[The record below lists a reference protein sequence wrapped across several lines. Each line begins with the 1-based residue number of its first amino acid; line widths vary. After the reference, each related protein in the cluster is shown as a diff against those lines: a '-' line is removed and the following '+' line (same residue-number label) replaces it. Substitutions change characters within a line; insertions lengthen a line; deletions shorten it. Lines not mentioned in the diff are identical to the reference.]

1 MQLHQS
7 SGRWRLGL
15 SLALVT
21 VCLWGVLPIAL
32 KVALQA
38 VDVYT
43 VTWFRFLVSFWLLAI
58 YLGLRGELGTGRR
71 KLGKARLD
79 LLAIATLFLAA
90 NYLFYLK
97 GLQDTSPSNAQVI
110 IQLAPVMMGI
120 GGLIIFKER
129 YTRQQWLALGTL
141 LLGMLL
147 FFNEQLR
154 HLVTAPTQFLWGSIY
169 IVIAAAVWAVYAL
182 AQKQLLQQVPS
193 SMIMLVIY
201 GGGALLFAPFTSP
214 ESLQTLTPL
223 QWGMLLFS
231 ALNTFIAYGAFAEAL
246 DHWEASK
253 VSAVLS
259 TTPIVTLSSVFVV
272 SLLFPTLIAPEPIT
286 FLAVIGA
293 FFVVVG
299 SLGIAIGRRASP
311 SANQPLD
318 EQSGRS
324 DR

>member
-1 MQLHQS
+1 MLLHQS

-15 SLALVT
+15 SLSLTT

-32 KVALQA
+32 KVVLQA

-58 YLGLRGELGTGRR
+58 YLGVKGQLGIGRQ
-71 KLGKARLD
+71 KLGKTRLD

-97 GLQDTSPSNAQVI
+97 GLQETSPTNAQVI

-120 GGLIIFKER
+120 GGLMIFKER
-129 YTRQQWLALGTL
+129 YTLRQWVALGIL
-141 LLGMLL
+141 VLGMLL
-147 FFNEQLR
+147 FFNE
-154 HLVTAPTQFLWGSIY
+154 HLHHLATAPTQYLWGSVY
-169 IVIAAAVWAVYAL
+169 IVIAAATWAVYAL
-182 AQKQLLQQVPS
+182 AQKQLLQQIPS
-193 SMIMLVIY
+193 TIIMLVIY
-201 GGGALLFAPFTSP
+201 GGSALLFTPFVSP
-214 ESLQTLTPL
+214 AALATLTPL

-259 TTPIVTLSSVFVV
+259 TTPIITLSSVFAV
-272 SLLFPTLIAPEPIT
+272 SLLFPTLVPLEPIT
-286 FLAVIGA
+286 GVAVTGA
-293 FFVVVG
+293 ILVVLG
-299 SLGIAIGRRASP
+299 SLGIVLGRR
-311 SANQPLD
+311 
-318 EQSGRS
+318 GVKR
-324 DR
+324 

>member
-1 MQLHQS
+1 MRLHQS

-15 SLALVT
+15 FLALVT

-32 KVALQA
+32 KVALQS

-58 YLGLRGELGTGRR
+58 YLGVKGQ
-71 KLGKARLD
+71 LGKARYKLGRTRLD

-97 GLQDTSPSNAQVI
+97 GLQDTSPANAQVI
-110 IQLAPVMMGI
+110 IQLAPVMMGM
-120 GGLIIFKER
+120 GGLIVFKER
-129 YTRQQWLALGTL
+129 YTMRQWLALITL

-154 HLVTAPTQFLWGSIY
+154 HLVSAPAQFLWGSIY

-193 SMIMLVIY
+193 SVIMLVIY
-201 GGGALLFAPFTSP
+201 GGGALLFAPFSSP

-231 ALNTFIAYGAFAEAL
+231 AFNTFVAYGAFAEAL

-259 TTPIVTLSSVFVV
+259 TTPIVTLSAV
-272 SLLFPTLIAPEPIT
+272 SLVAVLFPNLIAPEPIT
-286 FLAVIGA
+286 ILAVLGA

-299 SLGIAIGRRASP
+299 SLGIALGRTAIKPDHKS
-311 SANQPLD
+311 
-318 EQSGRS
+318 
-324 DR
+324 

>member
-1 MQLHQS
+1 MRLHQS

-15 SLALVT
+15 FLALVT
-21 VCLWGVLPIAL
+21 MGLWGVLPIAL
-32 KVALQA
+32 KVVLQA

-58 YLGLRGELGTGRR
+58 YLGVKGELSTGRR
-71 KLGKARLD
+71 KLGKTRLD

-129 YTRQQWLALGTL
+129 YTLQQWGALGIL

-147 FFNEQLR
+147 FFNDQLQ
-154 HLVTAPTQFLWGSIY
+154 HLATAPTQFLWGSVY

-193 SMIMLVIY
+193 SIIMLVIY

-214 ESLQTLTPL
+214 ASLQTLTPL

-231 ALNTFIAYGAFAEAL
+231 ALNTFVAYGAFAEAL

-253 VSAVLS
+253 VSAILS
-259 TTPIVTLSSVFVV
+259 TTPIVTLSAVFLV
-272 SLLFPTLIAPEPIT
+272 SLLFPTLITPAPIT
-286 FLAVIGA
+286 LVAVIGA
-293 FFVVVG
+293 FLVVIG
-299 SLGIAIGRRASP
+299 SLGIAIGRK
-311 SANQPLD
+311 SAH
-318 EQSGRS
+318 
-324 DR
+324 

>member
-1 MQLHQS
+1 MRLHQS

-32 KVALQA
+32 KVVLQA

-58 YLGLRGELGTGRR
+58 YLGVKGQLSMGRR
-71 KLGKARLD
+71 KLGKTRLD

-129 YTRQQWLALGTL
+129 YTLQQWGALGTL

-182 AQKQLLQQVPS
+182 AQKQLLQQIPS
-193 SMIMLVIY
+193 SIIMLVIY

-214 ESLQTLTPL
+214 ATLQTLTPL

-246 DHWEASK
+246 EHWEASK

-259 TTPIVTLSSVFVV
+259 TTPIVTLSSVFLV
-272 SLLFPTLIAPEPIT
+272 SLLFPTLITPEPIT
-286 FLAVIGA
+286 FVAVTGA

-299 SLGIAIGRRASP
+299 SLGIAMGRKAMP
-311 SANQPLD
+311 
-318 EQSGRS
+318 
-324 DR
+324 

>member
-1 MQLHQS
+1 MRLHQS

-21 VCLWGVLPIAL
+21 VSLWGVLPIAL
-32 KVALQA
+32 KVVLQA

-58 YLGLRGELGTGRR
+58 YLGVKGELSTGRR
-71 KLGKARLD
+71 KLGKTRLD

-129 YTRQQWLALGTL
+129 YTLQQWGALGTL

-147 FFNEQLR
+147 FFNEQLQ
-154 HLVTAPTQFLWGSIY
+154 HLATAPTQFLWGSVY
-169 IVIAAAVWAVYAL
+169 IVIAAAVWAIYAL

-193 SMIMLVIY
+193 SIIMLVIY

-214 ESLQTLTPL
+214 ASLQTLTPL

-231 ALNTFIAYGAFAEAL
+231 ALNTFVAYGAFAEAL

-259 TTPIVTLSSVFVV
+259 TTPIVTLSAVFLV
-272 SLLFPTLIAPEPIT
+272 SWLFPTLIPSEPIT
-286 FLAVIGA
+286 FLAVTGA

-299 SLGIAIGRRASP
+299 SLGIAMGRRS
-311 SANQPLD
+311 SQ
-318 EQSGRS
+318 
-324 DR
+324 

>member
-21 VCLWGVLPIAL
+21 VGLWGVLPIAL
-32 KVALQA
+32 KVVLQA

-58 YLGLRGELGTGRR
+58 YLGVKGQLGLGRR
-71 KLGKARLD
+71 KLGQARLD

-97 GLQDTSPSNAQVI
+97 GLQDTSPTNAQVI

-129 YTRQQWLALGTL
+129 YTLQQWGALGTL

-154 HLVTAPTQFLWGSIY
+154 HLATAPAQFLWGSVY

-193 SMIMLVIY
+193 SIIMLVIY
-201 GGGALLFAPFTSP
+201 GGSALLFAPFSSP
-214 ESLQTLTPL
+214 ATLQTLTPL

-231 ALNTFIAYGAFAEAL
+231 ALNTFVAYGAFAEAL

-259 TTPIVTLSSVFVV
+259 TTPIVTLSSVFTV
-272 SLLFPTLIAPEPIT
+272 SLLFPTLIPPEPIT
-286 FLAVIGA
+286 LMSGIGA

-299 SLGIAIGRRASP
+299 SLGIAIGRKATH
-311 SANQPLD
+311 
-318 EQSGRS
+318 
-324 DR
+324 